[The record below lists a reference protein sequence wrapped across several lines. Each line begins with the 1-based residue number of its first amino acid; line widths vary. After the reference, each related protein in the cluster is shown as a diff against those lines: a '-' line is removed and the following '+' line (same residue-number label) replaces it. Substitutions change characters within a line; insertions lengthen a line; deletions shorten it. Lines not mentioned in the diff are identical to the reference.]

1 MPTLIARCRRRV
13 NAVPVIHSRREVTT
27 MTPVALRSRRRFRVL
42 LQAALLASPIA
53 LGAATVRIIQTN
65 SAGDNIHLIDPVTNT
80 VVAVID
86 GIEVNHGAAAAP
98 DGSAFYFSNEADHPD
113 WLTYSPDGKSLER
126 GQCGFELRVGG

>member
-42 LQAALLASPIA
+42 MQAALLVSPIA

-65 SAGDNIHLIDPVTNT
+65 SAGDSVMLIDPVTDRI
-80 VVAVID
+80 AAEIPDAEVI
-86 GIEVNHGAAAAP
+86 HGAAAAP
-98 DGSAFYFSNEADHPD
+98 
-113 WLTYSPDGKSLER
+113 
-126 GQCGFELRVGG
+126 V